1 MGHPKDV
8 PARDTWA
15 CNPAKASCQHEVT
28 QELEITPNQNRNT
41 KPYKEEELG
50 ESKKIFTYE
59 MADVIHLSPPQFQL
73 QEKKIHVCLCI
84 ARILEFSVKSPS
96 VSPLSRLLSPPIPS
110 FSGIRKF
117 KHSSSDVVRCG
128 YRINVI
134 EWSINLFVSST
145 RVALIFS
152 NLGENYISFFAH

>member
-41 KPYKEEELG
+41 KPSKEEELG

-59 MADVIHLSPPQFQL
+59 LAA
-73 QEKKIHVCLCI
+73 C
-84 ARILEFSVKSPS
+84 
-96 VSPLSRLLSPPIPS
+96 
-110 FSGIRKF
+110 
-117 KHSSSDVVRCG
+117 HSS
-128 YRINVI
+128 
-134 EWSINLFVSST
+134 FTST
-145 RVALIFS
+145 VPTTRK
-152 NLGENYISFFAH
+152 ENTCMSVHS